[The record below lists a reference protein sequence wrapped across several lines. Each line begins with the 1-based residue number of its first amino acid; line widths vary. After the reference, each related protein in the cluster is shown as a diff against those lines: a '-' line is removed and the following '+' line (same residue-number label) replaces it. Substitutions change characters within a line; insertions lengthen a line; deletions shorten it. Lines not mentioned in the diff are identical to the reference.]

1 MIICCELLFMVLI
14 IPLTMIILF
23 KLNQIQIFVLIVE
36 CLIQLELA
44 GPLSSN
50 LKPSTDAVS
59 DVLTHPKTH
68 LDTHQEGLSHTA
80 YHSHSRSN
88 LSEDTASTIPQQ

>member
-23 KLNQIQIFVLIVE
+23 KLNQIQIFVIIVE

-50 LKPSTDAVS
+50 LKPSTNAVS
-59 DVLTHPKTH
+59 DVLTQLEQMSVILEYDIQRRALTTH
-68 LDTHQEGLSHTA
+68 LVL
-80 YHSHSRSN
+80 
-88 LSEDTASTIPQQ
+88 

>member
-1 MIICCELLFMVLI
+1 
-14 IPLTMIILF
+14 MIILF

-36 CLIQLELA
+36 RLIQLELA

-59 DVLTHPKTH
+59 DVLTQLEQMSVILEYDIQRRALATH
-68 LDTHQEGLSHTA
+68 LVL
-80 YHSHSRSN
+80 
-88 LSEDTASTIPQQ
+88 

>member
-1 MIICCELLFMVLI
+1 MIICCELLFMVI

-36 CLIQLELA
+36 RLIQLELA

-59 DVLTHPKTH
+59 DVLTQLEQMSVILEYDIQRRALTTH
-68 LDTHQEGLSHTA
+68 LVL
-80 YHSHSRSN
+80 
-88 LSEDTASTIPQQ
+88 

>member
-23 KLNQIQIFVLIVE
+23 KLNQIQIFVIIVE

-50 LKPSTDAVS
+50 LKPSTNAVS
-59 DVLTHPKTH
+59 DVLTQLEQMSVILEYDIQRRALHTPC
-68 LDTHQEGLSHTA
+68 HQFL
-80 YHSHSRSN
+80 
-88 LSEDTASTIPQQ
+88 